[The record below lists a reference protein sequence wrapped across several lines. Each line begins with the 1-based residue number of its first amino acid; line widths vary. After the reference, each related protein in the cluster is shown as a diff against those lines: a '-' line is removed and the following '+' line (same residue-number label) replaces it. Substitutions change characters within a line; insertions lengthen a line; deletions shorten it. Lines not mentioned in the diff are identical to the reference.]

1 MWKKA
6 GVVVKESVNVAD
18 VRYAVLEAL
27 RTEGGSERFVV
38 AYPNEDYLRDV
49 IASSRIVEFGF
60 SSREAAVAS
69 IKTRVS
75 TTTKQKHVP
84 RAMVVKRAEEHQH
97 GLHWSERRP
106 DSDPGFRLIRRFL
119 VAFYNDAV
127 AAAILIF
134 SSRNIISSAIRTFL
148 AVSF

>member
-84 RAMVVKRAEEHQH
+84 RAMVVKRA
-97 GLHWSERRP
+97 
-106 DSDPGFRLIRRFL
+106 
-119 VAFYNDAV
+119 
-127 AAAILIF
+127 
-134 SSRNIISSAIRTFL
+134 
-148 AVSF
+148 

>member
-1 MWKKA
+1 MEW
-6 GVVVKESVNVAD
+6 GGVVKESVDVAD

-38 AYPNEDYLRDV
+38 AYPNENCLRDV
-49 IASSRIVEFGF
+49 IAASRIVEFGF
-60 SSREAAVAS
+60 SSREVAVAS
-69 IKTRVS
+69 IKPRVS
-75 TTTKQKHVP
+75 AASTQKHVS
-84 RAMVVKRAEEHQH
+84 RGTGVRRTEEHQH

-106 DSDPGFRLIRRFL
+106 NADPTLQLIRRFL

-134 SSRNIISSAIRTFL
+134 SSRNIVSSAIRTFL